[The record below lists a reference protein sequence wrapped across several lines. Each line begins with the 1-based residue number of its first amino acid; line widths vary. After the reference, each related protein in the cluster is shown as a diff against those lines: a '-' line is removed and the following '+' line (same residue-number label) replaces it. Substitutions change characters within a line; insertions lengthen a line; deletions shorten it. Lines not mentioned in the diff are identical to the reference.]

1 MISPADPAKTIPV
14 KTNNHPETS
23 GLLVGI
29 VGPSGAGKDTL
40 MDHARAAFAGDAR
53 FVFAR
58 RVITRPSEAGGEDH
72 LPATEEAFTRA
83 RKAGEFALGWSAHGL
98 SYAIPASIEADLAA
112 GRIVFAN
119 LSRKVIAEAEAR
131 FAQFAV
137 IEISAPPAILAR
149 RLAAR
154 GRESE
159 ADIAARLARDVPVE
173 AARAPVHR
181 ISNDRALESVA
192 AEFLTLIRNLAR

>member
-1 MISPADPAKTIPV
+1 MTLPADLAT
-14 KTNNHPETS
+14 TNLAMTNDQPETS
-23 GLLVGI
+23 GLLVVI

-40 MDHARAAFAGDAR
+40 MDHARAAFAGDTR

-58 RVITRPSEAGGEDH
+58 RVITRPAEAGGEDH
-72 LPATEEAFTRA
+72 LPATEEAFARA
-83 RKAGEFALGWSAHGL
+83 AKAGDFALSWSAHGL
-98 SYAIPASIEADLAA
+98 SYAIPASVDADLAA

-119 LSRKVIAEAEAR
+119 LSRKVIPEAEAR
-131 FAQFAV
+131 FARLAV
-137 IEISAPPAILAR
+137 IEISAPAAILAR

-181 ISNDRALESVA
+181 ISNDRELASVVE
-192 AEFLTLIRNLAR
+192 EFLTLLRALAR

>member
-1 MISPADPAKTIPV
+1 MTLPADLAT
-14 KTNNHPETS
+14 TNLATTNDQSEAS
-23 GLLVGI
+23 GLLVVI

-40 MDHARAAFAGDAR
+40 MDHARAAFASDAR

-58 RVITRPSEAGGEDH
+58 RVITRPAESGGEDH
-72 LPATEEAFTRA
+72 LPATEEAFARA
-83 RKAGEFALGWSAHGL
+83 AKAGDFALSWSAHGL
-98 SYAIPASIEADLAA
+98 SYAIPAAVDADLAA
-112 GRIVFAN
+112 GRIVLAN
-119 LSRKVIAEAEAR
+119 LSRKVIAEAEVR
-131 FAQFAV
+131 FKHLAV

-181 ISNDRALESVA
+181 LSNDRELASVVE
-192 AEFLTLIRNLAR
+192 EFLTLLRALAR